1 MINGQRLTLTTGSLD
16 RLEHLRRSLA
26 TWIACPELDEII
38 IVDWGNEVPLLQCL
52 NNFVDP
58 RIVVARA
65 EGQKHWHNSKC
76 HNLELQMASG
86 EQILRLDSDYLLR
99 PNFFRRHE
107 LKNGCFFAGNWQVA
121 STIDQRHLSGAVY
134 AYKSDL
140 LAINGYNE
148 RLLHYGREDDDL
160 YDRLVAGGLR
170 RINLDLTTLDHIP
183 HSHIQRYE
191 HLKIAGKVP
200 SPPEITSEQQREEA
214 AEHVV
219 LNLIQMSCDIVAKKP
234 WTTRDRM
241 TRWKMDV
248 LIPNYVTCEE
258 VNEEKTE
265 EPLAY
270 VNSPPRPSPEISA
283 SQSSPLQQLLPL
295 QQPPPLQSN
304 HNTPHGVMVANQTFG
319 RGLPSNVNIH

>member
-16 RLEHLRRSLA
+16 RLEHLQKSLT
-26 TWIACPELDEII
+26 TWTACPELDEII
-38 IVDWGNEVPLLQCL
+38 VVDWGNEVPLLQCL
-52 NNFVDP
+52 NIFADP
-58 RIVVARA
+58 RVVVARA

-76 HNLELQMASG
+76 HNLELHLASG

-107 LKNGCFFAGNWQVA
+107 LKNGCFFAGNWQAA
-121 STIDQRHLSGAVY
+121 STINQRHLSGAVY

-160 YDRLVAGGLR
+160 YNRLVAGGLR
-170 RINLDLTTLDHIP
+170 RIDLDLTTLDHIP
-183 HSHIQRYE
+183 HSHVQRYE

-200 SPPEITSEQQREEA
+200 SLPENTSGQQREKT
-214 AEHVV
+214 AERVV

-234 WTTRDRM
+234 WTAQDHM
-241 TRWKMDV
+241 TRWKTDA
-248 LIPNYVTCEE
+248 LTPNYITCEE
-258 VNEEKTE
+258 VAEEKTE
-265 EPLAY
+265 KPLAY
-270 VNSPPRPSPEISA
+270 VNSPPRPPSETAA
-283 SQSSPLQQLLPL
+283 SQPSPL
-295 QQPPPLQSN
+295 QQPPPLQTN
-304 HNTPHGVMVANQTFG
+304 HDSPHGVMIANQTFG